1 MGLLSHLPSTTLYPG
16 AALLGTTSHLAIF
29 IRGEWHMQ
37 SPVLFWI
44 YAFLTATI
52 FAIINLKQ
60 GDHPFQTTF
69 FITTSYSLGLFT
81 SISIYRLYFHRL
93 RSFPGPKLA
102 ALTKFWHVWQCRR
115 GKNHLV
121 IERLQAQYGNVIRTG
136 PEELTIIDP
145 SVPSTIDGPKS
156 TCTKAVWYDFL
167 LPEIALNTTRSV
179 AEHDQRR
186 KVWDKGFSSAAM
198 REYDER
204 VRHHAEILADR
215 IESLSRQGKAVDV
228 SDWFYFFTFDVMG
241 EFAFGQGFEML
252 QSQKW
257 HWAVRLL
264 RRAMGLLGPFS
275 AVPWLA
281 QVAFYVLPWMWVVR
295 DWLGMMEW
303 CKERMGERI
312 QRHGKGCLRR
322 DVSHWLIEE
331 SLGRGTLERD
341 REWLNGDA
349 VTVVIAGSDTI
360 APTLVFAFYE
370 LVRNRGLQE
379 TLTRELEGVDIYDKG
394 ELAKVGLLTGVIKE
408 TMRLWPAVPTGGYRQ
423 TPDGGLEIAGSW
435 VPGGVTIVSPRWS
448 LGRSELAYER
458 ADEWIPERWT
468 TKPEMVRDARGF
480 QPFSQGRFNCVGKAL
495 AMAEMRFV
503 IALLLTRFEVG
514 FSTEE
519 RGERLVGELR
529 DQFTASPGALE
540 LEFRVRVGSHS
551 CKFLPQHSIKASL

>member
-1 MGLLSHLPSTTLYPG
+1 MGLLLDLPSAVLYP
-16 AALLGTTSHLAIF
+16 AAAMLGVTSHLALF

-37 SPVLFWI
+37 APMLFWLYSSLTTFI
-44 YAFLTATI
+44 YLISFY
-52 FAIINLKQ
+52 NDQ
-60 GDHPFQTTF
+60 PNPFQATF
-69 FITTSYSLGLFT
+69 LLTTSYILGLFS

-102 ALTKFWHVWQCRR
+102 AITKFWHVWQCRY

-121 IERLQAQYGNVIRTG
+121 IEGLRAQHGSVIRTG

-145 SVPSTIDGPKS
+145 SVPNTIDGPKS

-167 LPEIALNTTRSV
+167 LPEIALNTTRDV
-179 AEHDQRR
+179 HEHDQRR
-186 KVWDKGFSSAAM
+186 KVWDKGFTSAAM
-198 REYDER
+198 RDYETR
-204 VRHHAEILADR
+204 VYHHAEVLAER
-215 IESLSRQGKAVDV
+215 IEGLSRQGKPINA

-281 QVAFYVLPWMWVVR
+281 QVAFYVTPWMWIVR

-312 QRHGKGCLRR
+312 ARHGKVGARR

-331 SLGRGTLERD
+331 SLSRGTLKKD

-370 LVRNRGLQE
+370 LVRNRELQE
-379 TLTRELEGVDIYDKG
+379 RLRGKLDGVDIYDKG

-423 TPDGGLEIAGSW
+423 TPEGGLEIAGSW

-448 LGRSELAYER
+448 MGRSEKAYER
-458 ADEWIPERWT
+458 AHQWVPERWT
-468 TKPEMVRDARGF
+468 TRPEMVRDGRGF

-503 IALLLTRFEVG
+503 IALLVTRFDVG
-514 FSTEE
+514 YWGKE

-540 LEFRVRVGSHS
+540 LEFKLRGR
-551 CKFLPQHSIKASL
+551 A